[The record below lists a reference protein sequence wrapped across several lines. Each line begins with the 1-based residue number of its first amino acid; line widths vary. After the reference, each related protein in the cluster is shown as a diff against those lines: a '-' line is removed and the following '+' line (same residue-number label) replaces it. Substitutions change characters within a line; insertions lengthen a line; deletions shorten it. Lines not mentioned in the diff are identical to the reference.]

1 MCTEARRIRWEKK
14 RTMSIE
20 ERVARVETEVR
31 NLKDYMKDDMATRI
45 DQLCSKIDK
54 RFMQMLK
61 LYVSFILGMMGLI
74 SVLIVM
80 VMM

>member
-1 MCTEARRIRWEKK
+1 
-14 RTMSIE
+14 MSIE

>member
-1 MCTEARRIRWEKK
+1 
-14 RTMSIE
+14 MSIE

-31 NLKDYMKDDMATRI
+31 NLKDYMKDDMASRI

>member
-1 MCTEARRIRWEKK
+1 
-14 RTMSIE
+14 MSIE

-45 DQLCSKIDK
+45 DQLCTKIDK